1 MIADAVSRE
10 MNMSISASIISLV
23 MKYTV
28 RKQFDQLD
36 EIGPLREALDSGASF
51 GGKLPDKVS
60 VVPQSIGD
68 VVAEWVTI
76 EGIDQNKVILYLHG
90 GGYIVGTPDTYRDVA
105 WRIAE
110 LAGCRV
116 LLVDYRLAPEFPFPT
131 AVEDATNAYRWLLGE
146 GFEPQNIALC
156 GDSAGGGLAVATAL
170 NLKNLGLP
178 QPACAMLMS
187 PWVDL
192 ACRGDSHEYNDGKDC
207 MLTHRAL
214 VKMADFYL
222 GDRDRKAPLA
232 SPLYG
237 DLSGL
242 CPMMIHVGST
252 EVLYSDSEG
261 LAERVTAAGGIA
273 EIEVW
278 PKMPHV
284 FPVFAARIPEGKAA
298 LAKMAEYFKRHT
310 ESEAM
315 SAGA

>member
-1 MIADAVSRE
+1 MS
-10 MNMSISASIISLV
+10 MSIRASIISLV
-23 MKYTV
+23 MKYTI
-28 RKQFDQLD
+28 RKQFDQLE
-36 EIGPLREALDSGASF
+36 EISALREALDGGASL
-51 GGKLPDKVS
+51 GGKLPDKVA

-68 VVAEWVTI
+68 VAAEWVTI

-90 GGYIVGTPDTYRDVA
+90 GGYIVGKPDGYRDVA
-105 WRIAE
+105 WRLAE
-110 LAGCRV
+110 MAGCRV
-116 LLVDYRLAPEFPFPT
+116 LLVDYRLAPEFPFPA
-131 AVEDATNAYRWLLGE
+131 AVEDATSAYRWLLDE
-146 GFEPQNIALC
+146 GFAPENIALC
-156 GDSAGGGLAVATAL
+156 GDSAGGGLSVATAL

-192 ACRGDSHEYNDGKDC
+192 ACTGASHEYNDGKDC
-207 MLTHRAL
+207 LLTHRAL

-222 GDRDRKAPLA
+222 DDRDRKAPLA

-252 EVLYSDSEG
+252 EVLYSDSES
-261 LAERVTAAGGIA
+261 LAERVTAAGGRA
-273 EIEVW
+273 ELEVW

-284 FPVFAARIPEGKAA
+284 FPVFAARIPEGQAA

-310 ESEAM
+310 EAEAM
-315 SAGA
+315 SA